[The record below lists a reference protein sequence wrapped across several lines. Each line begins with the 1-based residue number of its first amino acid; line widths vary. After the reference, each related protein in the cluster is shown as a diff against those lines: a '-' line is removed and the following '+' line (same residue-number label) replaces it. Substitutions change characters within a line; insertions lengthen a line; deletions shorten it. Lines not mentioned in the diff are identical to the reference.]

1 MKNIALTGSIG
12 SGKTLV
18 CSVFE
23 HLNIPVFIADIQAK
37 ECYKDNLFLK
47 EIAQEFGDVIIK
59 DNVLDKKELSKIVF
73 TDKEKLKKLNSMVHP
88 KVLEKFLQWRKFQSA
103 PYVVFESAILF
114 EISWEKKFDKVI
126 CINTPK
132 DIAIERV
139 MIRDNVSRQEVENRM
154 NNQLSIEEKCKRSDF
169 VIFHDNKTM
178 LLPQILEIH
187 KQLL

>member
-12 SGKTLV
+12 SGKSLV

-23 HLNIPVFIADIQAK
+23 HLNIPIFTADIQAK
-37 ECYKDNLFLK
+37 ECYKDVFFLK
-47 EIAQEFGDVIIK
+47 EIAQEFGDYIVK
-59 DNVLDKKELSKIVF
+59 DNVLDKKELANIVF
-73 TDKEKLKKLNSMVHP
+73 SDKEKLEKLNSMIHP
-88 KVLEKFLQWRKFQSA
+88 KVLDKFLLWREFQSA
-103 PYVVFESAILF
+103 PYVILESAILF
-114 EISWEKKFDKVI
+114 EIGWEKYFDKVI

-139 MIRDNVSRQEVENRM
+139 MIRDNISRQEVEIRM
-154 NNQLSIEEKCKRSDF
+154 NNQLSIEEKCKRADF

-187 KQLL
+187 KQL